1 VRARRRRPR
10 IWRITI
16 LVLAALYF
24 LVPLVSAIK
33 FSLVQIDGSYGF
45 DNYTQ
50 LFSDGALGSSL
61 VTSLE
66 IAALTTGI
74 VLVLML
80 PTVVWVRLRLP
91 RIAILVETVSV
102 LPIVIPPVVM
112 AAGLALLQST
122 ASAQVANLLFNSPL
136 TALTPFY
143 VILALPFTYRSLD
156 VGVRA
161 IDLRTLVDAAR
172 SLGAGWTTLLVRVIL
187 PNVRTAVLTA
197 ASLTVAL
204 VLSEVVIAR
213 ILLYTTYPVQV
224 IYEGQANAGKAVAL
238 SLLSLI
244 LTWLLLLSFTFIGG
258 RRRRMPNPLLGR
270 MVEIGGGAP

>member
-1 VRARRRRPR
+1 MRWRPR
-10 IWRITI
+10 RTRLWRGAI
-16 LVLAALYF
+16 LVLAAIYF
-24 LVPLVSAIK
+24 LVPLASAIK
-33 FSLVQIDGSYGF
+33 FSLVQIDGSYGL

-50 LFSDGALGSSL
+50 LFTDGALGSSL

-74 VLVLML
+74 VLALML

-91 RIAILVETVSV
+91 RAAIFIETISV
-102 LPIVIPPVVM
+102 LPIVVPPVVM
-112 AAGLALLQST
+112 ASGLALLQAT
-122 ASAQVANLLFNSPL
+122 ASAQVANLLFASPL

-172 SLGAGWTTLLVRVIL
+172 NLGASWSKLLLQVIL
-187 PNVRTAVLTA
+187 PNVRSAVLGA

-213 ILLYTTYPVQV
+213 ILIYYTYPVQL
-224 IYEGQANAGKAVAL
+224 IYEGQASPGKAVAL
-238 SLLSLI
+238 SVISLL
-244 LTWLLLLSFTFIGG
+244 LTWLLLLSFTFIGA
-258 RRRRMPNPLLGR
+258 RRRRGANPLLGR
-270 MVEIGGGAP
+270 PVELGGGAP

>member
-1 VRARRRRPR
+1 MRARRRRPR

>member
-1 VRARRRRPR
+1 MRWRPR
-10 IWRITI
+10 RTRLWRVAI
-16 LVLAALYF
+16 LVLAAIYF
-24 LVPLVSAIK
+24 LVPLASAIK
-33 FSLVQIDGSYGF
+33 FSLVQIDGSYGL

-50 LFSDGALGSSL
+50 LFTDGALGSSL

-74 VLVLML
+74 VLALML

-91 RIAILVETVSV
+91 RAAIFIETISV
-102 LPIVIPPVVM
+102 LPIVVPPVVM
-112 AAGLALLQST
+112 ASGLALLQAT
-122 ASAQVANLLFNSPL
+122 ASAQVANLLFASPL

-172 SLGAGWTTLLVRVIL
+172 NLGASWSKLLLQVIL
-187 PNVRTAVLTA
+187 PNVRSAVLGA

-213 ILLYTTYPVQV
+213 ILIYYTYPVQL
-224 IYEGQANAGKAVAL
+224 IYEGQASPGKAVAL
-238 SLLSLI
+238 SVISLL
-244 LTWLLLLSFTFIGG
+244 LTWLLLLSFTFIGA
-258 RRRRMPNPLLGR
+258 RRRRGANPLLGR
-270 MVEIGGGAP
+270 PVELGGGAP